1 MSMLERPLCSMVM
14 KNKEFPADVFVPGR
28 NAMTCCADDIRF
40 LGFVCKYKDTA
51 SLKRRQWVMVTAT
64 FEWEYS
70 DLYGEKGPVLR
81 ATEVAQTSA
90 PKEDLVYF

>member
-1 MSMLERPLCSMVM
+1 
-14 KNKEFPADVFVPGR
+14 
-28 NAMTCCADDIRF
+28 MTCCADDIRF

-81 ATEVAQTSA
+81 ATEVLRQCTEGRSCILLKSVELLKLELIKVNMKTPSA
-90 PKEDLVYF
+90 Y